1 MFDKWKSIA
10 RKLRN
15 EFKVYNLVLKDPRTP
30 KSAKFLLWIAVGYA
44 LLPFD
49 IIPDFIPVLGQLD
62 DFIIVPALIIIAL
75 KLAPKDVVADCRAK
89 VNSGIYCPRT

>member
-49 IIPDFIPVLGQLD
+49 IIPDFIPQIHTNEG
-62 DFIIVPALIIIAL
+62 IIQDCAG
-75 KLAPKDVVADCRAK
+75 ADY
-89 VNSGIYCPRT
+89 YCAEVGA